1 MVKLAF
7 AELLLVL
14 RGQPPMSALRGS
26 FELTNGRF
34 WEVFSCLAGVLV
46 PLWLLDWWTLPSRDD
61 SLLWVLQQTA
71 SGFLQL
77 FALVV
82 LFRLFMLLD
91 RQQAQRQ
98 NSD

>member
-1 MVKLAF
+1 MIIPLSLIGLLAIVSVV
-7 AELLLVL
+7 LLASPYPFLAPGAVI
-14 RGQPPMSALRGS
+14 G
-26 FELTNGRF
+26 
-34 WEVFSCLAGVLV
+34 LAGVLV

-61 SLLWVLQQTA
+61 SLLWVLQQAA

-91 RQQAQRQ
+91 RRQAQRQ